1 MNRKTAI
8 TILQLIVFI
17 ALGGGIVWYMLSHM
31 SDADK
36 LTMLDS
42 ISDTNLVWM
51 LPFLLSFVLGHWARA
66 RRWML
71 MLRPIGIHPTPA
83 NTFFAV
89 LTGYL
94 VNLIPPRAGEIAKC
108 TVLARYENM
117 PADKMIGT
125 IVAERAFDV
134 ICLLAII
141 AGGLLWQHEALGE
154 YLTEQLRGHT
164 PSTMSILITL
174 GIITG
179 IVLLMSVLYRRN
191 KASRLGRFIA
201 GLRDGVTSIFLVR
214 NRAMFMV
221 YTLLIWGTYIAQLLI
236 GFEAMKAT
244 QGLGAG
250 AALMT
255 LVFGSVAIIAAP
267 GGIALY
273 PLLVGNLL
281 HYGYHIP
288 EGEATAFGWVSWA
301 GLTLATLFCGV
312 TALILLPIY
321 NRKPHDAQAPEPDEI
336 AVENES

>member
-1 MNRKTAI
+1 MNRKTVI
-8 TILQLIVFI
+8 TILQLVIFI

-31 SDADK
+31 SQADK
-36 LTMLDS
+36 DTMVDS
-42 ISDTNLVWM
+42 IADTNLAWM
-51 LPFLLSFVLGHWARA
+51 LPFLLCFLLGHWARA

-71 MLRPIGIHPTPA
+71 MLRPIGIHPTTA
-83 NTFFAV
+83 NTLFAV
-89 LTGYL
+89 LIGYL

-141 AGGLLWQHEALGE
+141 AGGMLWQREALGE

-164 PSTMSILITL
+164 PSTASILITL
-174 GIITG
+174 GVIAAIIV
-179 IVLLMSVLYRRN
+179 VLTVLYRRN
-191 KASRLGRFIA
+191 KQSRLGRFIA
-201 GLRDGVTSIFLVR
+201 GLRDGVTSIFLVK
-214 NRAMFMV
+214 NRGAFLV
-221 YTLLIWGTYIAQLLI
+221 YTLLIWGTYVAQLLI
-236 GFEAMKAT
+236 GFEAMAAT
-244 QGLGAG
+244 NGLGAG

-273 PLLVGNLL
+273 PLLVGSLL

-288 EGEATAFGWVSWA
+288 QGEATAFGWVSWA
-301 GLTLATLFCGV
+301 GLTLATLICGFFAV
-312 TALILLPIY
+312 IALPIY
-321 NRKPHDAQAPEPDEI
+321 NRKPHDAQAPE
-336 AVENES
+336 VGMK

>member
-8 TILQLIVFI
+8 TILQLVIFM
-17 ALGGGIVWYMLSHM
+17 ALGGGIVWYMLNHM
-31 SDADK
+31 SEADK
-36 LTMLDS
+36 RTMVDS
-42 ISDTNLVWM
+42 IADTNLAWL
-51 LPFLLSFVLGHWARA
+51 LPFLICFLLGHWARA

-71 MLRPIGIHPTPA
+71 MLQPIGINPTTA
-83 NTFFAV
+83 NTLFAV

-108 TVLARYENM
+108 TVLARYEKM

-134 ICLLAII
+134 ICLLIMI
-141 AGGLLWQHEALGE
+141 AGGLLWQREALGE

-164 PSTMSILITL
+164 PSTASLLIAFGSIAAVV
-174 GIITG
+174 IILT
-179 IVLLMSVLYRRN
+179 ILYRRN
-191 KASRLGRFIA
+191 RQSRLGRFIA

-214 NRAMFMV
+214 NRGMFMV

-236 GFEAMKAT
+236 GFEAMAAT
-244 QGLGAG
+244 NGLGAG

-255 LVFGSVAIIAAP
+255 LIFGSVAIIAAP

-273 PLLVGNLL
+273 PLLVGSLL

-288 EGEATAFGWVSWA
+288 QGEATAFGWVSWA
-301 GLTLATLFCGV
+301 GLTIATLVFGV
-312 TALILLPIY
+312 LALILLPIY
-321 NRKPHDAQAPEPDEI
+321 NRRPHDAQAPQPEVVQTET
-336 AVENES
+336 ER

>member
-8 TILQLIVFI
+8 TILQLLIFA

-36 LTMLDS
+36 QTMLDS
-42 ISDTNLVWM
+42 IAETNLVWA
-51 LPFLLSFVLGHWARA
+51 LPFFGSFLLGHWARA

-71 MLRPIGIHPTPA
+71 MLKPIGIHPTAA
-83 NTFFAV
+83 NTLFAV

-134 ICLLAII
+134 ICLLALI
-141 AGGLLWQHEALGE
+141 ATGLLWQREALGE

-164 PSTMSILITL
+164 PSTGSLLLTFGAIA
-174 GIITG
+174 G
-179 IVLLMSVLYRRN
+179 IVTVLTILYRRN

-214 NRAMFMV
+214 KRGMFLL
-221 YTLLIWGTYIAQLLI
+221 YTLLIWGTYVAQLLM
-236 GFEAMKAT
+236 GFEAMAAT
-244 QGLGAG
+244 NGLGAG

-255 LVFGSVAIIAAP
+255 LIFGSVAIIAAP

-273 PLLVGNLL
+273 PLLVGSLL
-281 HYGYHIP
+281 HYGYHVP
-288 EGEATAFGWVSWA
+288 QGEATAFGWVSWA
-301 GLTLATLFCGV
+301 GLTLATLICGV
-312 TALILLPIY
+312 AALILLPVY
-321 NRKPHDAQAPEPDEI
+321 NRKPHDARSAETEPG
-336 AVENES
+336 

>member
-8 TILQLIVFI
+8 TILQLVVFI

-36 LTMLDS
+36 LTMMES
-42 ISDTNLVWM
+42 IADTNLAWM
-51 LPFLLSFVLGHWARA
+51 LPFLFCFLLGHWARA

-71 MLRPIGIHPTPA
+71 MLRPIGIHPTTA
-83 NTFFAV
+83 NTLFAV

-108 TVLARYENM
+108 TVLARYEHM

-134 ICLLAII
+134 LCLLAII
-141 AGGLLWQHEALGE
+141 AGGLLWQREALGE
-154 YLTEQLRGHT
+154 YLTEQLRGNT
-164 PSTMSILITL
+164 PSTASILITL
-174 GIITG
+174 GVIAG
-179 IVLLMSVLYRRN
+179 IVILLTVLYRRN

-214 NRAMFMV
+214 NRSMFMV
-221 YTLLIWGTYIAQLLI
+221 YTLLIWGTYVVQLLI

-244 QGLGAG
+244 QDLGVG
-250 AALMT
+250 PALMT
-255 LVFGSVAIIAAP
+255 LIFGSVAIIAAP

-301 GLTLATLFCGV
+301 GLTIATLLCGV
-312 TALILLPIY
+312 IALILLPIY
-321 NRKPHDAQAPEPDEI
+321 NRKPHDSVASGPE
-336 AVENES
+336 ATVRNES